1 MKGKFFHQSVQLK
14 RQREESERERK
25 RERERERERER
36 RKEIEVIVFGVQFY
50 IQHSSVQRVGLT
62 TLGQE
67 VSEIFYALESSQ
79 P

>member
-25 RERERERERER
+25 RERERERER
-36 RKEIEVIVFGVQFY
+36 RKEIEVIVFGVQSY

>member
-25 RERERERERER
+25 RERERERER
-36 RKEIEVIVFGVQFY
+36 RKEIEVIVLGVQFY

>member
-25 RERERERERER
+25 RERERERER